1 MFKTLRINAP
11 YSIVLKSTRLPDVAE
26 IFSCLGNFILSKDNY
41 KKLSCIGL
49 FGEIYF
55 MEGELF
61 CMSDCNTLCVLI
73 DLTDHYDRWFE
84 QVVEGGSADAGR

>member
-1 MFKTLRINAP
+1 M
-11 YSIVLKSTRLPDVAE
+11 SLKFFPVWE
-26 IFSCLGNFILSKDNY
+26 ILFYLKILIKNE
-41 KKLSCIGL
+41 SCIGL

-55 MEGELF
+55 MEGELI

-73 DLTDHYDRWFE
+73 NLTDHYDRWFE